1 MNWPFRRD
9 NTKTKQNNKKPAN
22 SKENTPKKM
31 LNLTNNWENA
41 NQSSKSIALFT
52 LQIVN
57 NNILID
63 SQVPAKVWYSYTL
76 LEMGQVFFSVLYTY
90 LLI

>member
-1 MNWPFRRD
+1 
-9 NTKTKQNNKKPAN
+9 
-22 SKENTPKKM
+22 M